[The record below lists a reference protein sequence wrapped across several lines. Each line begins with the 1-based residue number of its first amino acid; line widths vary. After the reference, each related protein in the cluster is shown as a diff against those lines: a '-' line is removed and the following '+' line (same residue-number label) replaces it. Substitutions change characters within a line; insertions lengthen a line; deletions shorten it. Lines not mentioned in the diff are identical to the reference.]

1 MAAEKGDR
9 VIPTQLWINEPHLMS
24 SLRVDDALHAGDQPH
39 QLLIDVLKERVGSA
53 A

>member
-1 MAAEKGDR
+1 MAAEEGDR

-24 SLRVDDALHAGDQPH
+24 SLRVDDALRARDQPD
-39 QLLIDVLKERVGSA
+39 QLLIDVLKERVRNA